1 MAELLEELLVR
12 CRQGDSEAV
21 GVLVRRF
28 WDYAMDL
35 ATHLLGDRHL
45 AEDAVQ
51 DAFVVVVQRLED
63 LRTPAAF
70 PGWLRR
76 VVRTQANRIS
86 RRRRAGPTVGW
97 HEPDGGSSPLRQS
110 QEAELR
116 RLVRE
121 AVELLP
127 ALSRATAELF
137 YVYELD
143 LNRVADV
150 LGVPTGTV
158 KRRLHDARQH
168 MRGQLAH
175 NLRDRDRPD
184 RPRRRPEDQLPI

>member
-1 MAELLEELLVR
+1 VAELLEELLAR
-12 CRQGDSEAV
+12 CRHGDHEAV

-35 ATHLLGDRHL
+35 ATHLLDDRHL

-63 LRTPAAF
+63 LRSPTAF

-76 VVRTQANRIS
+76 IVRTQAGRVS
-86 RRRRAGPTVGW
+86 RQRRTGAAAGRD
-97 HEPDGGSSPLRQS
+97 EPDAGSSPPHHA

-116 RLVRE
+116 RLVRD
-121 AVELLP
+121 AVVSLP

-150 LGVPTGTV
+150 LGVPAGTV
-158 KRRLHDARQH
+158 KRRLHDARRH
-168 MRGQLAH
+168 LRDQLAGD
-175 NLRDRDRPD
+175 LEGRDRSGMR
-184 RPRRRPEDQLPI
+184 RRRPEDELPI

>member
-1 MAELLEELLVR
+1 MAELLEELLAR
-12 CRQGDSEAV
+12 CRHGDHEAV

-35 ATHLLGDRHL
+35 ATHLLDDRHL

-76 VVRTQANRIS
+76 IVRTQANRIS
-86 RRRRAGPTVGW
+86 RRRRTGAAVSGD
-97 HEPDGGSSPLRQS
+97 EPDGGSSPLAHA
-110 QEAELR
+110 QETELR
-116 RLVRE
+116 RLVRD
-121 AVELLP
+121 AVASLP

-150 LGVPTGTV
+150 LGVPAGTV

-168 MRGQLAH
+168 
-175 NLRDRDRPD
+175 LRDQFARDLEDRDRSGI
-184 RPRRRPEDQLPI
+184 RRRRPEDQLPI